1 MKKIIEIK
9 NEKEVLK
16 TLKSGRIVEGRLA
29 LVETDDGSIF
39 IEFVAYN
46 RQHKRPKDKLIIEL
60 EHGWLKESAKRVKFF
75 CSVKKALETP
85 QVQLAMQSDMN
96 AAMEELDVLTAYGLL
111 GNVNM
116 N

>member
-9 NEKEVLK
+9 NEKEVLR

-46 RQHKRPKDKLIIEL
+46 RQHKRLKDKLIKVL
-60 EHGWLKESAKRVKFF
+60 EHGWVKESKQRIKVYE
-75 CSVKKALETP
+75 SVPKALG
-85 QVQLAMQSDMN
+85 N
-96 AAMEELDVLTAYGLL
+96 ARVVDVLARETDDAIDAIENLII
-111 GNVNM
+111 V
-116 N
+116 

>member
-9 NEKEVLK
+9 NEKEVLR

-46 RQHKRPKDKLIIEL
+46 RQHKRPKDKLIKVL
-60 EHGWLKESAKRVKFF
+60 EHGWVKESKQRIKVYE
-75 CSVKKALETP
+75 SIPKALG
-85 QVQLAMQSDMN
+85 N
-96 AAMEELDVLTAYGLL
+96 ARVVDVLDRETDDAIDAIENLII
-111 GNVNM
+111 V
-116 N
+116 